1 VRPRAP
7 ASGRLAVHSAHT
19 PIRRTRSTPL
29 VGRFA
34 LAAAVIAVAAGV
46 LYVGAGGIGSVAN
59 NLRSTFT
66 GFVEGVT
73 ATPSPS
79 PTPLVV
85 SDAPSLESPVEPYTN
100 EPAADLVVTVP
111 SAMAGDADHRIRVY
125 LALEDQEAAAIEE
138 VPIGPT
144 PKNIVPVELT
154 KGIND
159 FTVTIVGPGGES
171 DSSPVVRYVLDQS
184 KPGIK
189 LSSPKDGAEVNRKTV
204 ELKGRSQARATM
216 IARNT
221 SNGTSISGTAGT
233 DGLFSLKLPIDR
245 GRNSIVIQATDP
257 AGNVKE
263 LELTI
268 RRGAGKLTASVSASD
283 YRIKRGSLPAPIR
296 LVADVNDPDGNPL
309 KGARVTFTLS
319 IPGIPTVTGEAT
331 TNGNGRAD
339 FETTIP
345 KGADRGAGSAAIL
358 VKTEEFGSTSDNTV
372 ITITR

>member
-1 VRPRAP
+1 
-7 ASGRLAVHSAHT
+7 VHSSHT
-19 PIRRTRSTPL
+19 PIRRTRSLPL
-29 VGRFA
+29 VGRFL

-59 NLRSTFT
+59 SLRSTFT

-73 ATPSPS
+73 ATPSPT

-85 SDAPSLESPVEPYTN
+85 SDAPSIEAPVEPYTN
-100 EPAADLVVTVP
+100 AESVDLVVTVP
-111 SAMAGDADHRIRVY
+111 SALAGDADHHIRVY
-125 LALEDQEAAAIEE
+125 LALEDQEPAAIEE
-138 VPIGPT
+138 VPMGPT
-144 PKNIVPVELT
+144 PRTIVPVALT

-171 DSSPVVRYVLDQS
+171 DPSPVVRYVLDQS

-189 LSSPKDGAEVNRKTV
+189 LASPKDGAEVNGKTV
-204 ELKGRSQARATM
+204 ELKGRSQARATL
-216 IARNT
+216 IARNA

-233 DGLFSLKLPIDR
+233 DGLFSLKLPLDR
-245 GRNSIVIQATDP
+245 GSNAITIQATDP

-263 LELTI
+263 IELTV
-268 RRGAGKLTASVSASD
+268 RRGSGKLAASVSASD

-296 LVADVNDPDGNPL
+296 LVADVNDPDGKPL
-309 KGARVTFTLS
+309 EGARVTFTLS
-319 IPGIPTVTGEAT
+319 IPGIPTVTGEGT
-331 TNGNGRAD
+331 TNSNGRAA

-358 VKTEEFGSTSDNTV
+358 VKTDDFGSTSDNTV